1 MTAHD
6 NLACQWFERVWNQN
20 DVAAMAVLT
29 TPDVKAHGADCL
41 PAPGGTPIAVSGLTL
56 VRLEGNKIAEGW
68 DEYDYAG
75 LMRQL
80 AVPV

>member
-29 TPDVKAHGADCL
+29 QLGA
-41 PAPGGTPIAVSGLTL
+41 TV
-56 VRLEGNKIAEGW
+56 
-68 DEYDYAG
+68 
-75 LMRQL
+75 
-80 AVPV
+80 